1 MTDVK
6 SEQRALDK
14 FSDEAQTLQQMTGES
29 RVGISV
35 SQLSSRYQTMQHTVK
50 VHLPTL
56 LKKKFNFKRTY
67 F

>member
-14 FSDEAQTLQQMTGES
+14 FSDEAQTLQQITGES

-56 LKKKFNFKRTY
+56 
-67 F
+67 